1 MTDKN
6 IIKALEC
13 CTNEGAA
20 LCKNC
25 PYEDACDIHEATML
39 EDTLALIKR
48 QKSEIERLEET
59 PKCVYAYDGEV
70 TEYCVEAPCHNY
82 KTADEIRAEA
92 IKEFA
97 ERIDELFNRYAHL
110 HKYADEARTDYIEL
124 ASGEEC
130 EMQSVWDVITLNKNG
145 LVEYETIKKAS
156 LLAEIQKDFKCLAK
170 EMAGDEE

>member
-70 TEYCVEAPCHNY
+70 TEYCVEAPCPNY
-82 KTADEIRAEA
+82 KTVNGVKVEA
-92 IKEFA
+92 FKEFA
-97 ERIDELFNRYAHL
+97 YRLRQRAYKSSDWSRGEHPLVVELEDVEDVL
-110 HKYADEARTDYIEL
+110 
-124 ASGEEC
+124 EE
-130 EMQSVWDVITLNKNG
+130 MVDN
-145 LVEYETIKKAS
+145 
-156 LLAEIQKDFKCLAK
+156 
-170 EMAGDEE
+170 EE

>member
-92 IKEFA
+92 IKEFWSRLQEIA
-97 ERIDELFNRYAHL
+97 YRSEVVWSHGEHPML
-110 HKYADEARTDYIEL
+110 IEL
-124 ASGEEC
+124 DDAEEIYEEMVGETE
-130 EMQSVWDVITLNKNG
+130 
-145 LVEYETIKKAS
+145 
-156 LLAEIQKDFKCLAK
+156 
-170 EMAGDEE
+170 